1 MGGVHP
7 IVDQVDFV
15 VDKDTLETVVM
26 DLWEAKNIMSALQ
39 MKEERQCDTGAKIV
53 GVVMVEV
60 APMANAIG
68 VDQRDTVAELNGLEE
83 DAMERWGEIHNISVH
98 LL

>member
-1 MGGVHP
+1 
-7 IVDQVDFV
+7 
-15 VDKDTLETVVM
+15 
-26 DLWEAKNIMSALQ
+26 
-39 MKEERQCDTGAKIV
+39 
-53 GVVMVEV
+53 MVEV